1 MSVAFSLPERL
12 EASVPPELR
21 GLARDG
27 VRMLVTD
34 RRSGANRDA
43 VFTDLPELLAPGDVL
58 VVNDSATLAAALTA
72 RDAAGAELTIH
83 VSTPIHAGLWL
94 VEPRETVSASA
105 LGVPA
110 AAASSERAVASPGDA
125 FTLADG
131 SRLVLLAPYD
141 RAAPRLWYA
150 LFESETPVERLLVRY
165 GQPIR
170 YRYAQ
175 ADLDIAYYQ
184 TVFAR
189 HPGSAEM
196 PSAGRPFTPRVLERL
211 TAAGV
216 HIATLTLHCSV
227 SSLERQER
235 PLPERYEVP
244 AETAAAVNRALTAG
258 KRVIAIG
265 TTVVRALETAVADDG
280 RVIVSAGWTE
290 RIVTPEGPPR
300 VVTGLLTGF
309 HEPRASHLDL
319 LRAFV
324 AEPAL
329 ATAYD
334 HALAAGYLWHEFGD
348 VHLIA

>member
-12 EASVPPELR
+12 EASTPPELR
-21 GLARDG
+21 GLARDS
-27 VRMLVTD
+27 VRMLVTE

-43 VFTDLPELLAPGDVL
+43 AFTDLPDLLSPGDVL

-72 RDAAGAELTIH
+72 CDAAGAELALH

-94 VEPRETVSASA
+94 VEPRVTA
-105 LGVPA
+105 P
-110 AAASSERAVASPGDA
+110 AVASPGDA

-150 LFESETPVERLLVRY
+150 LFESETPVEQLLARY
-165 GQPIR
+165 GRPIR
-170 YRYAQ
+170 YRYAR

-189 HPGSAEM
+189 RPGSAEM

-211 TAAGV
+211 SAAGV
-216 HIATLTLHCSV
+216 RIAALTLHCGV
-227 SSLERQER
+227 SSLERHER

-244 AETAAAVNRALTAG
+244 AETAAAVNDALAAG
-258 KRVIAIG
+258 KRAIAIG
-265 TTVVRALETAVADDG
+265 TTVVRALETAVDDAG
-280 RVIVSAGWTE
+280 RVVASAGWTE
-290 RIVTPEGPPR
+290 RIVTPADPPR
-300 VVTGLLTGF
+300 VVTGLLTGL

-324 AEPAL
+324 AEPVL
-329 ATAYD
+329 AAAYD

-348 VHLIA
+348 VHLVA

>member
-1 MSVAFSLPERL
+1 MSVAFTLPERL

-43 VFTDLPELLAPGDVL
+43 AFTDLPALLSPGDVL
-58 VVNDSATLAAALTA
+58 VVNDSATLPAALTV
-72 RDAAGAELTIH
+72 RDAHGAALALH

-94 VEPRETVSASA
+94 VEPRRATPNGGFEGDA
-105 LGVPA
+105 LGDDA
-110 AAASSERAVASPGDA
+110 GAGDA
-125 FTLADG
+125 YVLPDG

-141 RAAPRLWYA
+141 RSVPRLWYA
-150 LFESETPVERLLVRY
+150 LFESETPVEQLLARH
-165 GQPIR
+165 GRPIR
-170 YRYAQ
+170 YRYAR

-189 HPGSAEM
+189 RPGSAEM
-196 PSAGRPFTPRVLERL
+196 PSAGRPFTPRVLDRL
-211 TAAGV
+211 ATAGV
-216 HIATLTLHCSV
+216 EIATLTLHCGV
-227 SSLERQER
+227 SSLERHER

-244 AETAAAVNRALTAG
+244 AETAAVVNRARAAG

-265 TTVVRALETAVADDG
+265 TTVVRALETAVDDAG
-280 RVIVSAGWTE
+280 AVIASAGWTE
-290 RIVTPEGPPR
+290 RIVTPAEPPR
-300 VVTGLLTGF
+300 VATGLLTGF

-324 AEPAL
+324 DEPVL
-329 ATAYD
+329 AAAYD
-334 HALAAGYLWHEFGD
+334 HALDAGYLWHEFGD
-348 VHLIA
+348 VHLIV